1 MYYTN
6 IQNAFKE
13 FNNDIEDIKK
23 EIEEYFKINYEG
35 NINLNYDV
43 IEVCEGKFFACVDDN
58 NTVKF
63 NLKFINEGYT
73 CLFNKISTI
82 NPENPM
88 ILEYVIKILLNCLLV
103 HESYHFYYK
112 VYRYEEY
119 IELKNKDDGKIFRKD
134 KELEVL
140 ADNFMVDFMNDKG
153 SLYHMIAKLS
163 EKFNQM
169 NYDDYTIDDRIYD
182 IFSEVNNLYT

>member
-88 ILEYVIKILLNCLLV
+88 ILEYVIKILLYLII
-103 HESYHFYYK
+103 SYTLTYTFK
-112 VYRYEEY
+112 NL
-119 IELKNKDDGKIFRKD
+119 ILK
-134 KELEVL
+134 
-140 ADNFMVDFMNDKG
+140 
-153 SLYHMIAKLS
+153 
-163 EKFNQM
+163 
-169 NYDDYTIDDRIYD
+169 
-182 IFSEVNNLYT
+182 